1 MHACRT
7 AHPLAAMHTTSVQI
21 SHLFIHL
28 LHYYTVV
35 CRYATAA
42 PIPQE
47 MDQSK
52 ESTAAAPEA
61 AAVAEEEEEAKA
73 TEIELPSS
81 NTYFKACL
89 AESNKLSADKAV
101 EEAKASGDAAAIEE
115 AEAKAKKV

>member
-1 MHACRT
+1 M
-7 AHPLAAMHTTSVQI
+7 
-21 SHLFIHL
+21 
-28 LHYYTVV
+28 
-35 CRYATAA
+35 
-42 PIPQE
+42 E

-61 AAVAEEEEEAKA
+61 AAVAEEEEEATA

>member
-1 MHACRT
+1 MRHW
-7 AHPLAAMHTTSVQI
+7 HPLAATHTTRAYTFLTASI
-21 SHLFIHL
+21 SLS

-61 AAVAEEEEEAKA
+61 AAVAEEEEEATA